1 MEQYLFSLSQP
12 VEDLGDVRVQPNLW
26 LLTGE
31 EMPPLLFSAEEVA
44 KLLHVGRGKVYDL
57 MRSGELR
64 SVKVGGC
71 RRISAFALRDFVRNI
86 DVGALP

>member
-1 MEQYLFSLSQP
+1 
-12 VEDLGDVRVQPNLW
+12 
-26 LLTGE
+26 
-31 EMPPLLFSAEEVA
+31 
-44 KLLHVGRGKVYDL
+44 VYDL